1 MCLDYDQGGLRAPSI
16 YVLSKSLKLAWIS
29 RLLSDEHGSG
39 ESWKTIPN
47 YIFERYG
54 GLNFILR
61 CNYDKKFVDQIELP
75 QFYKLILLYFLELK
89 ESFPNQSSQEQIL
102 FNNKD
107 ILIHGHSIFYRNW
120 YDRGVYLVHDL
131 LKTDGNF
138 LSYSEFIQKYD
149 LRCNFLIYFQVV
161 SAIPRHFVE
170 SARANPTDRP
180 DLLLNNMFYFSQEIS
195 INLTKMK
202 NRDYYWLLI
211 NKEPIELKANSK

>member
-1 MCLDYDQGGLRAPSI
+1 M
-16 YVLSKSLKLAWIS
+16 V
-29 RLLSDEHGSG
+29 DE
-39 ESWKTIPN
+39 
-47 YIFERYG
+47 
-54 GLNFILR
+54 
-61 CNYDKKFVDQIELP
+61 IELP

-89 ESFPNQSSQEQIL
+89 ESFPNQSDQEQIL

-107 ILIHGHSIFYRNW
+107 ILIHGPSIFYRNW

-149 LRCNFLIYFQVV
+149 LRCNFLIYFQIV

-170 SARANPTDRP
+170 SVRANPTDRP
-180 DLLLNNMFYFSQEIS
+180 HLLLNNLFHFSLEIS

-202 NRDYYWLLI
+202 NRNYHWLLI
-211 NKEPIELKANSK
+211 NKEPIELKANSKWERDLQTDQTSLKTFFARVKSV